1 MSKSW
6 FPNWSERNRDV
17 EHFRGLKTQV
27 DSLFEDWFGRSMGG
41 VLAPRVDVAEDDKV
55 VTLTAELP
63 GVNEKDIDV
72 SLVGD
77 QLTIKGEK
85 RSEHEEKKDVAG
97 HLVHRTE
104 RSYGA
109 FQRTLTVPIKS
120 IPARSPR
127 TSRTAF
133 SRSRCPSRPM
143 PLPKSRVKRS
153 KLISRVPA
161 LVEDRPR
168 SSPRSCLRNRN
179 ASRSAPVI
187 GDGSCQPS
195 ASCTM
200 RSSF

>member
-6 FPNWSERNRDV
+6 FPNWGERNRDV

-41 VLAPRVDVAEDDKV
+41 VLAPRVDVAEDEKV

-109 FQRTLTVPIKS
+109 FQRTLTVPYQID
-120 IPARSPR
+120 
-127 TSRTAF
+127 
-133 SRSRCPSRPM
+133 PSQVSADFKDGVLKIT
-143 PLPKSRVKRS
+143 LPKPPDAVAQKQGQKIQVNKSGPGFGGGPG
-153 KLISRVPA
+153 PA
-161 LVEDRPR
+161 
-168 SSPRSCLRNRN
+168 
-179 ASRSAPVI
+179 
-187 GDGSCQPS
+187 
-195 ASCTM
+195 
-200 RSSF
+200 